1 MNTFQITSVILL
13 SFIGIVLGIGLAI
26 GYKSIIRRAADAKSL
41 QDKVNDL
48 AARIK
53 EVQSAIQ
60 SVETS
65 SSERLNAMIEE
76 IKELRKDLDEATHF

>member
-26 GYKSIIRRAADAKSL
+26 GNKSIIRRAADAKSL